1 MRFHSQVFDDFFDDP
16 DKVRKMIEAEPM
28 GDEIAPD
35 GVVYPGIVKIPAEL
49 SIEIKERL
57 CSALK
62 KDYEDID
69 AKMMFARY
77 SFSDMQPPHWAHSDK
92 EMADF
97 VALIYLS
104 PKADEMKDG
113 TLLLRHKVY
122 DLELHPEEGGMRDI
136 LIKHANT
143 LDMWEETFYFP
154 ARYNRI
160 AVINTEYIHAAASR
174 FGFNKDEARLVITV
188 FFNLK

>member
-1 MRFHSQVFDDFFDDP
+1 MRFHSQVYDDFFDNP
-16 DKVRKMIEAEPM
+16 ESVRKFLEAEPM
-28 GDEIAPD
+28 KDEIAED
-35 GVVYPGIVKIPAEL
+35 GVTYPGIVRLPEIITNEIRKKTEKIIPDVNISL
-49 SIEIKERL
+49 
-57 CSALK
+57 
-62 KDYEDID
+62 
-69 AKMMFARY
+69 MFARY
-77 SFSDMQPPHWAHSDK
+77 SFSQMLPPHWAHSDK

-97 VALIYLS
+97 VGLIYLS

-122 DLELHPEEGGMRDI
+122 DLETHPEEGGMRDI

-154 ARYNRI
+154 ARYNRMAI
-160 AVINTEYIHAAASR
+160 LSADYIHAAASR

-188 FFNLK
+188 FFKLKPA